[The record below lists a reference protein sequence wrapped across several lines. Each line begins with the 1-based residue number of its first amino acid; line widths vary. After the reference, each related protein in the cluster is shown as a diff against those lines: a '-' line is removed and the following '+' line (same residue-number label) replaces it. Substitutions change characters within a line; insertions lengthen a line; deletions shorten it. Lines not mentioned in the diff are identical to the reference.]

1 MFNVQT
7 VRELSRQHTVSVR
20 VLVPEWRFWRWSAI
34 RRWLLPEGGIDVV
47 YLPVFY
53 LPWIGRSLSHLTY
66 RWSLPQGRARML
78 RAADGDTPSL
88 PKAHARRC
96 TFRRGPTLSETIKGY
111 DAVLVPWL
119 YPDGAAVAGIACR
132 LGKPVWLMA
141 LGTDTFHL
149 DSGRRRRAV
158 LKACARA
165 QGIICVCRLLAD
177 RLATAGV
184 PREKLHV
191 VPNGVDSSLFRYRNK
206 EELLGCQAAKLLR
219 GQEDGRN
226 GLNNL
231 TTGQLSNSQ
240 LVLFVG
246 NLVPVKG
253 PDVMLRAFAALG
265 KNEVQVAADVPAAD
279 GQSNREVVRRDVER
293 HLEVTL
299 PQLLLIGSGPMR
311 AQLERLARD
320 LNIAERVHFLGN
332 RPHEEVA
339 LWMNA
344 ADVLGLTSRSEGMPN
359 VVIEALASGLP
370 VVATDVGACRELLEE
385 EPAARVCQPDD
396 EAGFAIAIGELLG
409 APCDRR
415 AMSDRHAKRFS
426 WRSQADTIAELMEH
440 E

>member
-1 MFNVQT
+1 
-7 VRELSRQHTVSVR
+7 
-20 VLVPEWRFWRWSAI
+20 
-34 RRWLLPEGGIDVV
+34 
-47 YLPVFY
+47 
-53 LPWIGRSLSHLTY
+53 
-66 RWSLPQGRARML
+66 ML

-88 PKAHARRC
+88 PKAHASRC

-191 VPNGVDSSLFRYRNK
+191 VPNGVESSLFRYRNK

-299 PQLLLIGSGPMR
+299 PQLLIIGSGPMR